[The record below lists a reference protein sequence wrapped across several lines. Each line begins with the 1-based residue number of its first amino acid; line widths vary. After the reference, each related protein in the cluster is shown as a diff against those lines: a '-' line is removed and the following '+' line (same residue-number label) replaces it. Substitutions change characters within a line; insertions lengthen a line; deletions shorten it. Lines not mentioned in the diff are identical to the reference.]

1 MNVSAGLDEVFVTT
15 RPARRIVVEAR
26 SRVPA
31 VIDGEPMLLGREA
44 AVRFLPRAFMALAPK
59 PAAAEDSV

>member
-1 MNVSAGLDEVFVTT
+1 
-15 RPARRIVVEAR
+15 
-26 SRVPA
+26 